1 MVPRLAK
8 TLLGAA
14 FAAALSAGPA
24 VAETYPS
31 RYVTM
36 IVPYAPGGSVDAVA
50 RVVAQK
56 VGDKLGQSLLV
67 DNVAGAG
74 GIVGTQKASTAAP
87 NGYTLLFSVEST
99 MAIAKLVSP
108 NTVQYD
114 SQRDF
119 VPITLIGSSPL
130 VLAGKT
136 SLPASNIAEL
146 MQLLR
151 ESPGKYNY
159 ATSGVGTSLHVA
171 GEMINQ
177 QGHVA
182 MVHVPY
188 RVGSQMVTDLVGQ
201 QIDLALLPLVMAL
214 PNYQSGSLKAFG
226 VTEPTRSPVAPD
238 IPSLAEYPDL
248 KAVDVTVWF
257 GLFAPA
263 KTDAA
268 IVGRLH
274 DATVAALQEPDM
286 RAKLTEMGL
295 RIVGN
300 TPDEFRSFLA
310 EEIQKFAVVVK
321 AANIRAE

>member
-1 MVPRLAK
+1 MQRIVATLAAVLMAVPLAA
-8 TLLGAA
+8 GP
-14 FAAALSAGPA
+14 LSAQS
-24 VAETYPS
+24 YPS
-31 RYVTM
+31 RYVTL

-50 RVVAQK
+50 RVVAAK

-114 SQRDF
+114 SQKDF
-119 VPITLIGSSPL
+119 VPITLIGTSPL
-130 VLAGKT
+130 VLAGKK
-136 SLPASNIAEL
+136 SLPANNIAEL
-146 MQLLR
+146 MTLLR
-151 ESPGKYNY
+151 DSPGQYNY

-177 QGHVA
+177 QGHVS

-188 RVGSQMVTDLVGQ
+188 RIGSQMVTDLVGD

-214 PNYQSGSLKAFG
+214 PNYQSGSIKAFG

-248 KAVDVTVWF
+248 KDVDVTVWF

-263 KTDAA
+263 KTDPVVVA
-268 IVGRLH
+268 RLH
-274 DATVAALQEPDM
+274 DAAVAALQDPEM
-286 RAKLTEMGL
+286 RGKLTEMGL

-300 TPDEFRSFLA
+300 TPAEFSAFLSDE
-310 EEIQKFAVVVK
+310 INKFAAVVK
-321 AANIRAE
+321 TANIRAE

>member
-1 MVPRLAK
+1 MKRV
-8 TLLGAA
+8 
-14 FAAALSAGPA
+14 AAALTTVLIAVLLAAGPA
-24 VAETYPS
+24 PAQSYPS
-31 RYVTM
+31 RYVTL

-50 RVVAQK
+50 RVVAAK

-114 SQRDF
+114 SQKDF
-119 VPITLIGSSPL
+119 VPITLIGTSPL

-136 SLPASNIAEL
+136 SLPADNIAEL
-146 MQLLR
+146 MRLLR
-151 ESPGKYNY
+151 DSPGRYNY

-177 QGHVA
+177 QGHVS

-188 RVGSQMVTDLVGQ
+188 RIGSQMVTDLVGG

-214 PNYQSGSLKAFG
+214 PNYQSGSIKAFG
-226 VTEPTRSPVAPD
+226 VTEPVRSPVAPD

-248 KAVDVTVWF
+248 NGVDVTVWF

-263 KTDAA
+263 KTDPV
-268 IVGRLH
+268 IVTRLH
-274 DATVAALQEPDM
+274 DAAIAALQDPEM
-286 RAKLTEMGL
+286 RGKLTEMGL

-300 TPDEFRSFLA
+300 TPAEFSAFLSDE
-310 EEIQKFAVVVK
+310 IGKFSAVVK
-321 AANIRAE
+321 TANIRAE